1 MCFRCEQAPAV
12 DLFGL
17 LLLLSAPLSWPR
29 FQCHSWEELEKL
41 AIKGQQWAI
50 QLLRQ
55 HHKLGV
61 VAGAAM
67 ADCQLKNL
75 LPDYRVFAQL
85 QALQG
90 LVPEHDRLLWL
101 HQACAHVLQQDM
113 AKFRTPEGWNS
124 PIRIAAQLRSHIKA

>member
-12 DLFGL
+12 DLIGLFL
-17 LLLLSAPLSWPR
+17 LLPAPLLWPR

-41 AIKGQQWAI
+41 AIKGQQWTI

-67 ADCQLKNL
+67 ADRQIKNL
-75 LPDYRVFAQL
+75 LPDHRVFAQL
-85 QALQG
+85 QTLQG
-90 LVPEHDRLLWL
+90 FVPDRDRLLWL

-124 PIRIAAQLRSHIKA
+124 PIRIAAQLRSNINA

>member
-1 MCFRCEQAPAV
+1 MNKP
-12 DLFGL
+12 LP
-17 LLLLSAPLSWPR
+17 APLLWPR
-29 FQCHSWEELEKL
+29 FQCHSWEELEQL

-67 ADCQLKNL
+67 EDRQLKNL
-75 LPDYRVFAQL
+75 LPDHRVFAQL
-85 QALQG
+85 QSFQG
-90 LVPEHDRLLWL
+90 LVPDRDRLLWL

-124 PIRIAAQLRSHIKA
+124 PIRIAAQLRSNINA